1 MTRILAA
8 TLLFILSISS
18 AQAHIGHVGELAGHA
33 HWVGVA
39 ALVGAAA
46 LAALAAKAKKDAK
59 AEAEAEEGATET
71 EDHPEGAST

>member
-1 MTRILAA
+1 MTRILAT
-8 TLLFILSISS
+8 TLLFILSVSS
-18 AQAHIGHVGELAGHA
+18 AHAHIGHVGDLAGHA

-46 LAALAAKAKKDAK
+46 LAALVAKAKKDAK
-59 AEAEAEEGATET
+59 AEVESDDGAAET